1 MSVIRSTALKP
12 ILLFCTLLAM
22 CQARSAE
29 ASPAC
34 QDLGGAVIFKDAMY
48 GMLLGA
54 TGTGLYMVAADK
66 TQYAGRQVAVG
77 ALAGLGFG
85 GLVGVL
91 ETSFRR
97 CSPSLGIASEE
108 AEVRQPMRLG
118 WQMPQLVSQV
128 HPFHGNLGLGFALSY
143 HWR

>member
-1 MSVIRSTALKP
+1 MSTMRSTALKP
-12 ILLFCTLLAM
+12 IHLFCTLLAM
-22 CQARSAE
+22 CQARSAA

-34 QDLGGAVIFKDAMY
+34 RDLGGAVIFKDAMY

-66 TQYAGRQVAVG
+66 SAYAGRQLAVG
-77 ALAGLGFG
+77 ALAGLSFG

-97 CSPSLGIASEE
+97 CSPSLDMAAGGE
-108 AEVRQPMRLG
+108 EVRPVTRLG

-128 HPFHGNLGLGFALSY
+128 HPFYGNVGLGFALSY